1 MYTDHQ
7 TIKPNNLVS
16 FVVNQ
21 SGQTRV
27 CMQNIYDRQGDVP
40 LPRAASAVARIDSV
54 VFLFGGRHRTT
65 RMNDLHCLDLL
76 TLTWTGE

>member
-1 MYTDHQ
+1 LTY
-7 TIKPNNLVS
+7 
-16 FVVNQ
+16 F
-21 SGQTRV
+21 
-27 CMQNIYDRQGDVP
+27 QGDVP
-40 LPRAASAVARIDSV
+40 LPRAASAVATIDSD